1 MEAKANSTLKFNP
14 STNTLTTT
22 TFSGALSGNATTA
35 SALQTAVNIG
45 GVSFDG
51 SSNID
56 LPGVNTT
63 GDQDTSGN
71 ATTAT
76 TATNANNVNI
86 VEETSDTSCRIL
98 FTTDATGYQET
109 KSSGDLHY
117 NFSTGLLTANGFD
130 ANNQKIKDVGEPTDP
145 NDAASKT
152 YVDSV
157 AEGLHILE
165 PCLVGSFSNYSHTN
179 GYTHNG
185 NGYDA
190 TSSLV
195 INFSTGQ
202 EAGNG
207 GVSGVSGSLKSGI
220 KSHINLTGETTD
232 FTITDNNSP
241 SITDGTYHNVSSESN
256 DGVGALFDIT
266 VSSGSITNLVCVVS
280 GNKYATLDT
289 LMLTLDS
296 KQITL
301 TINTNDA
308 LVYQIDG
315 LEIIEQAASNDDLQ
329 HVVKFNSIEITNVTN
344 RTCLCYYN
352 RWGSQFFN
360 R

>member
-1 MEAKANSTLKFNP
+1 M
-14 STNTLTTT
+14 
-22 TFSGALSGNATTA
+22 
-35 SALQTAVNIG
+35 
-45 GVSFDG
+45 
-51 SSNID
+51 
-56 LPGVNTT
+56 
-63 GDQDTSGN
+63 
-71 ATTAT
+71 
-76 TATNANNVNI
+76 NI

-117 NFSTGLLTANGFD
+117 NSSTGLLTANGFD

-202 EAGNG
+202 AGNG

-232 FTITDNNSP
+232 FTIT
-241 SITDGTYHNVSSESN
+241 
-256 DGVGALFDIT
+256 
-266 VSSGSITNLVCVVS
+266 
-280 GNKYATLDT
+280 
-289 LMLTLDS
+289 
-296 KQITL
+296 
-301 TINTNDA
+301 
-308 LVYQIDG
+308 
-315 LEIIEQAASNDDLQ
+315 
-329 HVVKFNSIEITNVTN
+329 
-344 RTCLCYYN
+344 
-352 RWGSQFFN
+352 RWPIHPV
-360 R
+360 